1 MSELF
6 FHLVFVFVF
15 ASFTV
20 IRIVYHRRA
29 SHERGEAEFREG
41 KLHVALRLL
50 VGIPFMLSLVVYI
63 FAPRLFSWAALD
75 LPMWARWLGVGL
87 GLASL
92 PLIVWVQ
99 QALGSNF
106 STVLH
111 VRQEHNLVTSGPYR
125 WVRHP
130 MYTVL
135 FIHLAGILLLT
146 ANWYIGGVPLAA
158 FLLIVITRM
167 ENEERLMQEKFGDA
181 YRAYMQ
187 STGRFLP
194 KYRISRRV
202 TNVT

>member
-15 ASFTV
+15 ASFTL
-20 IRIVYHRRA
+20 IRMIYHRRA
-29 SHERGEAEFREG
+29 SQSRGEVEFREG
-41 KLHVALRLL
+41 KTHIVLRLL
-50 VGIPFMLSLVVYI
+50 VGIPFMLSLLVYI
-63 FAPRLFSWAALD
+63 FAPRLFSWAAFD
-75 LPMWARWLGVGL
+75 LPLWARWTGIGL

-92 PLIVWVQ
+92 PLIIWVQ

-111 VRQEHNLVTSGPYR
+111 VRQEHSLVTRGPYR

-135 FIHLAGILLLT
+135 FIHLAGILLVT

-158 FLLIVITRM
+158 LLLIVITRLG
-167 ENEERLMQEKFGDA
+167 NEEQLMQEKFGEA

-194 KYRISRRV
+194 RYRVVRS
-202 TNVT
+202 

>member
-15 ASFTV
+15 TSFTL
-20 IRIVYHRRA
+20 IRMVYHRRA
-29 SHERGEAEFREG
+29 SVSRGQAEFREG
-41 KLHVALRLL
+41 RLHIALRLL
-50 VGIPFMLSLVVYI
+50 VGIPFMLSLVAYI
-63 FAPRLFSWAALD
+63 FAPRLFSWAEID
-75 LPMWARWLGVGL
+75 LPLWSRWIGVGL

-111 VRQEHNLVTSGPYR
+111 VRQEHSLVTSGPYR

-167 ENEERLMQEKFGDA
+167 KNEERTMLEKFGEA
-181 YRAYMQ
+181 YQTYMQ

-194 KYRISRRV
+194 RHRGIRL
-202 TNVT
+202 